1 MNSRYNQV
9 ACLDVQIVYFTYN
22 RKIKRSKKDENE
34 SNILFWVFYERND
47 ISQIMKPYLDRIS
60 REQLTQQHIE
70 IQCCIIL
77 EMCNKKLVPKQST
90 IFINRY
96 LAH

>member
-9 ACLDVQIVYFTYN
+9 ACLDVQILYFTYN

-34 SNILFWVFYERND
+34 SNILFWVFYEKNA
-47 ISQIMKPYLDRIS
+47 ISQIMKQIDRIS

-77 EMCNKKLVPKQST
+77 EMCNKKLMPKQS
-90 IFINRY
+90 IVFINR
-96 LAH
+96 